1 MSWTKFDYAALK
13 WRDRFGD
20 CEVFRFPNGGYMNG
34 IAIVFPP
41 LRNEDLEVSLTLEE
55 TAMEAFKEHETWK
68 RFASVE

>member
-1 MSWTKFDYAALK
+1 
-13 WRDRFGD
+13 
-20 CEVFRFPNGGYMNG
+20 MNG